1 MNDDNIS
8 SKLSSTLPNY
18 SSWPNNIK
26 QDLIRL
32 IKNTQMISAKEIKDK
47 IKDEYVGID
56 KILKKLAGIQKT
68 FKKDNDENY
77 LSNDN
82 VLYKDIN
89 QIYNSIKKSKGK
101 KKDLTKEDI
110 KKIKEA
116 QNQQKMDYLDI
127 SPYLSDNT
135 GLIFDSILL
144 LISQKIY
151 PSDPINEEDAL
162 YQLKNICLDDWDDN
176 FDFDIDILDDE
187 QNGNVIG
194 DEFKELK
201 EWVEVGKNFLTCVY
215 RGYQM
220 FQTINLS
227 KKIIKENKY
236 RTKLNE
242 ISDKL
247 SEYQNSKRLYEND
260 PIENVAI
267 LKQSI
272 DKISEIRD
280 NLLNLIE
287 ELKKEID
294 QNLNKKRGNIGNI
307 IYQIIKIGENIVNL
321 AVTKDPSKFINILSI
336 GFEISTIVFCGIDIS
351 YTNDILDE
359 LIKLL
364 KEAKQK
370 QKKVEEE
377 IKSLHQKY
385 SEIKKAYPTRY

>member
-1 MNDDNIS
+1 M
-8 SKLSSTLPNY
+8 
-18 SSWPNNIK
+18 
-26 QDLIRL
+26 
-32 IKNTQMISAKEIKDK
+32 
-47 IKDEYVGID
+47 GID

-127 SPYLSDNT
+127 SPYLTDNT

-307 IYQIIKIGENIVNL
+307 IYQIIKIGENIVSL

>member
-127 SPYLSDNT
+127 SPYLTDNT

-151 PSDPINEEDAL
+151 QNDPINEEGAL

-307 IYQIIKIGENIVNL
+307 IYQIIKIGENIVSL